1 MKIHG
6 FNKTTLLDYPEHLAA
21 TIFTGGC
28 NFRCPFCHNGG
39 LVLDPDSQ
47 PAMPEEEVLKFLQKR
62 RGILQGVCI
71 TGGEP
76 TLQPDLED
84 FIRKVKEMG
93 YLVKLDT
100 NGSRPKVLESLLE
113 KGLLDYVAMDIKA
126 SRENYGRAAGV
137 RCFAESTG
145 AEPSEEMT
153 GMWRTLGETE
163 ATVETPMPLI
173 KRICKS
179 VELLKKGTIPYE
191 FRTTVVKGIHTPEEF
206 EAIGQW
212 LAGCRAY
219 YLQAYRENENILV
232 YCENGQASD
241 IAQVSVGDGGRQ
253 QKGLQLSD
261 FTKAEME
268 SFADTARKYI
278 SKVELRGVE

>member
-47 PAMPEEEVLKFLQKR
+47 PAIPEEEVLKFLQKR

-100 NGSRPKVLESLLE
+100 NGSRPEVLKSLLE

-126 SRENYGRAAGV
+126 SWPNYGRAARLVHADLFGNV
-137 RCFAESTG
+137 DSAEVLK
-145 AEPSEEMT
+145 EKQVKD
-153 GMWRTLGETE
+153 E
-163 ATVETPMPLI
+163 ATKVLLD
-173 KRICKS
+173 KICAS
-179 VELLKKGTIPYE
+179 VELLKNGTIPYE

-212 LAGCRAY
+212 LEGCRAY
-219 YLQAYRENENILV
+219 YLQAYRENENILA
-232 YCENGQASD
+232 YCENDRASD
-241 IAQVSVGDGGRQ
+241 IAQTSVGDGARQ
-253 QKGLQLSD
+253 QKDLQLSD
-261 FTKAEME
+261 FTKEEME
-268 SFADTARKYI
+268 NFADIARKYI
-278 SKVELRGVE
+278 PKVELRGVE